1 MMTGKWITTA
11 LFRALVTFSVAGAL
25 MVGCDQSQSAG
36 SPERASENVA
46 KALGQPLGVERAS
59 AWVFALDGMDSAARA
74 NAIAEVLERDLQ
86 APESY
91 ELKLFAGQW
100 ARSDP
105 EAALT
110 ATALA
115 CFASVATVEGS
126 MVVAVL
132 PGTL

>member
-11 LFRALVTFSVAGAL
+11 LFRALVTLSMAGAL
-25 MVGCDQSQSAG
+25 MAGCDQSQSAG
-36 SPERASENVA
+36 SPGRASEHVA

-91 ELKLFAGQW
+91 ELKLFAL
-100 ARSDP
+100 S
-105 EAALT
+105 LIHI
-110 ATALA
+110 
-115 CFASVATVEGS
+115 
-126 MVVAVL
+126 
-132 PGTL
+132 